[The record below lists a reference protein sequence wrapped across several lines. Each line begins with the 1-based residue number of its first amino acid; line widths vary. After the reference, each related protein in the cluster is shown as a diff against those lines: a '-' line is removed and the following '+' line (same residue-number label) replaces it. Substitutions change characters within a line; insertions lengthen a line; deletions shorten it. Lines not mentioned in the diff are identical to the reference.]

1 MTENILQEAD
11 KLTLQD
17 RRREYGPASEEFE
30 RAAVMWSTLLK
41 KKLKEPITAD
51 EYAMCMVLVKV
62 IRYSYKPSRDSLVDI
77 AGYTRTIE
85 MLGEETTDQFFQRQ
99 YESTQT
105 SVRQNYDPT
114 SGPCPQCKRCLC
126 LKCKNWHAESQCR
139 PLAVTPAMPSCGDQ
153 RILVG
158 SNISA
163 EHAEAAGYTRR
174 HVSVEEM
181 HKAQLPENSEL
192 AVPWTMSG
200 LQSPFAKLAVHYN
213 ISQSDMVRKMYEEP
227 VLVPEELRE
236 EIWAHNIAFG
246 HPAQLDAKEL
256 MWRTEQEKASQRYQ
270 RYIEQSARSP
280 LEQQLDAFN
289 EAFINSGEVPKEIP
303 ANAGDEAMAA
313 QAFIQ
318 GSDR

>member
-1 MTENILQEAD
+1 MNENILQEAD
-11 KLTLQD
+11 KLTSQD

-30 RAAVMWSTLLK
+30 RAAAMWSTLLK

-62 IRYSYKPSRDSLVDI
+62 IRYSYKSSRDSLIDI
-77 AGYTRTIE
+77 AGYARTIE
-85 MLGEETTDQFFQRQ
+85 MLGEETTDQFFQSQ

-126 LKCKNWHAESQCR
+126 LKCKNWHEESKCR

-158 SNISA
+158 PNISA

-181 HKAQLPENSEL
+181 HKAQLSENSEL
-192 AVPWTMSG
+192 AGLNSNSQSG
-200 LQSPFAKLAVHYN
+200 LGKKAW
-213 ISQSDMVRKMYEEP
+213 E
-227 VLVPEELRE
+227 
-236 EIWAHNIAFG
+236 AFVAG
-246 HPAQLDAKEL
+246 
-256 MWRTEQEKASQRYQ
+256 T
-270 RYIEQSARSP
+270 
-280 LEQQLDAFN
+280 

-303 ANAGDEAMAA
+303 ANGGDEAMAA

-318 GSDR
+318 GSGGVAEKLLAEKLLNYPDYPDDDDYLVRLRRDLE